1 MNIQFSPP
9 DISELEIAEIISAL
23 KSGWITTGP
32 KTKLFEKKISE
43 YCNTSKTVCL
53 NSATAAMELTLRLLG
68 VSDGDEVIT
77 SAYTY
82 TASASVIYHI
92 GAKIVLVDVAPDSFQ
107 MNYDKVFDAITEKT
121 KVIIP
126 VDIGGVMCDY
136 DRIFELVEKKKALF
150 RPNNDIQKTFGRIVV
165 MADAAH
171 SFGASYHGQKSGN
184 VADFSCFSFHA
195 VKNLTTAEG
204 GAVTWK
210 GRDGLNNDELY
221 RQFMLYS
228 LHGQSKDAL
237 SKMKLGSWEYDI
249 LYPAYKCNMTDI
261 TAAMG
266 IVQLNRFD
274 GLMTRRL
281 DIIRMYDK
289 ALLPL
294 GITRLDHSGAD
305 GDGNGHLYLVRIPG
319 ISEEK
324 RNKIIIKMAEFG
336 IATNVHFKPL
346 PMHTAYKNLGF
357 TISDY
362 PESYKMFANEISIPV
377 HTKLT
382 NDEVEYIISCFKQI
396 LHNDRMS
403 NTINNNDLIIERIWE
418 KDKEKI
424 QAVYDINK
432 DCGERLFLEDGLLH
446 WADPIP
452 LNDIHK
458 MSLEKELYLV
468 SDVKTQKPIAF
479 FCISHKPSMYFPI
492 EDKAIYLDRIGVS
505 PGIWRKGIGT
515 YIIGAISDTAKS
527 QNIRIIRSIVYEKS
541 NAAVCFFAKN
551 GFELCYK
558 RSTKFFTV
566 NCIQLNC
573 E

>member
-1 MNIQFSPP
+1 MNIPFSPP
-9 DISELEIAEIISAL
+9 DISELEIAEVILAL

-43 YCNTSKTVCL
+43 YCDTAQTACL

-68 VSDGDEVIT
+68 VGDGDEVIT

-82 TASASVIYHI
+82 TASASVIYHV
-92 GAKIVLVDVAPDSFQ
+92 GAKIVLVDVAPGSFQ
-107 MNYDKVFDAITEKT
+107 MNYDNLFNAITEKT

-136 DRIFELVEKKKALF
+136 NKIFEIVEKKKALF
-150 RPNNDIQKTFGRIVV
+150 RPNNDIQKAFGRIII

-171 SFGASYHGQKSGN
+171 SFGASYHGKKSGN

-210 GRDGLNNDELY
+210 EHPGINNEELY
-221 RQFMLYS
+221 KQFMLYS

-249 LYPAYKCNMTDI
+249 LYPAYKCNMTDL
-261 TAAMG
+261 TAALG

-274 GLMTRRL
+274 GLMTRRF
-281 DIIRMYDK
+281 DIIRMYDN
-289 ALLPL
+289 ALIPL
-294 GITRLDHSGAD
+294 GIVRLDHNGVD
-305 GDGNGHLYLVRIPG
+305 GEGNGHLYLVRIPG
-319 ISEEK
+319 ISEIK
-324 RNKIIIKMAEFG
+324 RNEIIIKMAEYG

-357 TISDY
+357 NISDY
-362 PESYKMFANEISIPV
+362 PESYRVYANEISIPL

-382 NDEVEYIISCFKQI
+382 NDEVEYVIGCLRNIIQNNKI
-396 LHNDRMS
+396 S
-403 NTINNNDLIIERIWE
+403 NMINKNDLIIERIWE

-424 QAVYDINK
+424 QAVYDINR

-452 LNDIHK
+452 LEDINK
-458 MSLEKELYLV
+458 MSLEKELYLI
-468 SDVKTQKPIAF
+468 SDAKKEKALAF
-479 FCISHKPSMYFPI
+479 FCISNNPSAYFSI

-505 PGIWRKGIGT
+505 PDVWHKGVGT
-515 YIIGAISDTAKS
+515 FIIKAITNIAKS
-527 QNIRIIRSIVYEKS
+527 QEIKIIRCIVYEKS
-541 NAAVCFFAKN
+541 KVAVCFFQKN
-551 GFELCYK
+551 GFKLCYK
-558 RSTKFFTV
+558 RSTKYFTV
-566 NCIQLNC
+566 NCIELNC